1 MTLDLDP
8 DPGSDFQPFCDSKS
22 GFGSRRKWSRN
33 TSNAEYRWCNLET
46 CSHFQNYLNESLKI
60 LEKSCPPAPPVA
72 AAAAQPHAGLGH
84 GGLLGHLG
92 GLVDA
97 KPIQI
102 DAKFLST
109 LHPPDIKK

>member
-60 LEKSCPPAPPVA
+60 LEKSCPPAPQPVA
-72 AAAAQPHAGLGH
+72 QPPVGH
-84 GGLLGHLG
+84 GALLGHLG

-102 DAKFLST
+102 DAKLLT